1 MQAKIW
7 NHTQWVKETDPKALR
22 GMFDELLRK
31 AGFNVLSCTEH
42 HFSPQGYTALW
53 LLSESHFAVHTFPE
67 FGRTYIELSSC
78 NLHFYLNFLSMTK
91 EL

>member
-1 MQAKIW
+1 MKPLKLLLRVKQLKMNKTMQAKIW
-7 NHTQWVKETDPKALR
+7 NHAQWVKETDPKALR

-31 AGFNVLSCTEH
+31 A
-42 HFSPQGYTALW
+42 
-53 LLSESHFAVHTFPE
+53 ESHFAVHTFPE

-78 NLHFYLNFLSMTK
+78 NLDFYLNFLSMTK

>member
-7 NHTQWVKETDPKALR
+7 NHAQWVKETDPKALR

-53 LLSESHFAVHTFPE
+53 LLSESHFAVHTF
-67 FGRTYIELSSC
+67 LSSGEHTSNC
-78 NLHFYLNFLSMTK
+78 QAATLTFI
-91 EL
+91 